1 MAAEGPPHA
10 GGADG
15 DLLPQQ
21 RTGIDGVLAVLRNKV
36 RVVEQLRDLFTAAG
50 VAGKNNIAAHVA
62 FGAVDMILLFQL
74 LHDISSS
81 IYVQVVMS

>member
-1 MAAEGPPHA
+1 M
-10 GGADG
+10 
-15 DLLPQQ
+15 
-21 RTGIDGVLAVLRNKV
+21 
-36 RVVEQLRDLFTAAG
+36 RVVEQLRDLFTATG

>member
-1 MAAEGPPHA
+1 M
-10 GGADG
+10 
-15 DLLPQQ
+15 
-21 RTGIDGVLAVLRNKV
+21 

-62 FGAVDMILLFQL
+62 FGTVDMILLFQL